1 MTVIVKQ
8 LIPARSLANAQTTE
22 YTAVNC
28 VALIDKATLTNE
40 SNANILVSVH
50 IVVAGASADASNRI
64 IKDRAIAPG
73 ESYTCPELVGHSV
86 SNGGFISAI
95 AGTDGAITV
104 LVSGREIT

>member
-1 MTVIVKQ
+1 MTVTVKQ
-8 LIPARSLANAQTTE
+8 LIPARTMQNALTTE

-40 SNANILVSVH
+40 AAANALVSVH
-50 IVVAGASADASNRI
+50 IVIAGGTADASNRI

-73 ESYTCPELVGHSV
+73 EAYTCPELVGHSV
-86 SNGGFISAI
+86 SNGGFISMI
-95 AGTDGAITV
+95 AGAAGAITV